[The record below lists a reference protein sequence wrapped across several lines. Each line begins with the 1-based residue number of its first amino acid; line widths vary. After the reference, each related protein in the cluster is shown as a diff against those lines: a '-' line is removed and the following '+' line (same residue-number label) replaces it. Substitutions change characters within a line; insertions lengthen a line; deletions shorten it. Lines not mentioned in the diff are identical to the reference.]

1 MHKDITQEINTT
13 NQTEALLSALITSN
27 VSMINVLN
35 AMDERQTKMNEN
47 LQRIEDNFKEM
58 KEENK
63 QLQESQ
69 KTIITNQT
77 DIITKS
83 EEIKNELT
91 RFIEAIVNAE
101 AEEEPQP
108 EWVAQIPELI
118 KAFEDVLPLIEQSSL
133 NVTSSAK
140 LSSETN
146 KLSEETNRVVT
157 SMDESLKTYGGRLAS
172 LDLKVTQMAVG
183 NNKTESFDLSSQL
196 DELKQTTLKLNQN
209 T

>member
-1 MHKDITQEINTT
+1 MNKDITQEINTT

-69 KTIITNQT
+69 KTIIANQT

-83 EEIKNELT
+83 EGIKNELT
-91 RFIEAIVNAE
+91 RFIEVIVNAE

-133 NVTSSAK
+133 NVASSAK

-183 NNKTESFDLSSQL
+183 NDKTESFDLSSQL

>member
-1 MHKDITQEINTT
+1 MNKDITQEINTT

-69 KTIITNQT
+69 KTIIANQT

-83 EEIKNELT
+83 EGIKNELT
-91 RFIEAIVNAE
+91 RFIEVIVNAE

-133 NVTSSAK
+133 NVASSAK

-183 NNKTESFDLSSQL
+183 NDKTESFDLSSQL
-196 DELKQTTLKLNQN
+196 DELKQTT
-209 T
+209 

>member
-1 MHKDITQEINTT
+1 MNKDITQEINTT

-35 AMDERQTKMNEN
+35 AMDERQTNMNEN

-58 KEENK
+58 KEGNK

-69 KTIITNQT
+69 KTIIANQT

-108 EWVAQIPELI
+108 EWAAQIPELI

-183 NNKTESFDLSSQL
+183 NNKIESFDLSSQL

>member
-1 MHKDITQEINTT
+1 MNKDITREINTT

-63 QLQESQ
+63 RLQESQ

-133 NVTSSAK
+133 NVASSAK

-183 NNKTESFDLSSQL
+183 NDKTESFDLSSQL

>member
-1 MHKDITQEINTT
+1 MNKDITQEINTT

-69 KTIITNQT
+69 KTIIANQT

-133 NVTSSAK
+133 NVASSAK

-183 NNKTESFDLSSQL
+183 NDKTESFDLSSQL